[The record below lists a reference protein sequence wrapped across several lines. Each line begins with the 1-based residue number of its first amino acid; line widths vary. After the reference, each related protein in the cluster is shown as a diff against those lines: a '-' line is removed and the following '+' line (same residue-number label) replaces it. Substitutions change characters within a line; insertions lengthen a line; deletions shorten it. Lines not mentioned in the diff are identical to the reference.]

1 MKFTEELLKEIKEYE
16 GKQHFERL
24 YDKIKEC
31 KNICIWG
38 TGIAGK
44 LVYEKL
50 KSDNVEVALFL
61 DNDKKMWGAKIDG
74 ISIGHINDIPS
85 NAFVIIAANV
95 RNKIHEQLEKAN
107 FDNYI
112 YIDPPFFR
120 MWYNDGKV
128 IDIIRENRK
137 KIDAVYN
144 MLEDSVS
151 KKVFRNVL
159 LHRAVHDISLI
170 WDVYDENQY
179 FSNDVVP
186 CAKGCFIDCGAFQGD
201 TLSSFLKQ
209 VDGETYEYIAFEAD
223 CNNHQLLNQYCDEN
237 NIENV
242 LIYNL
247 GVWDE
252 KTTLFFDE
260 NIISVGGKVSESES
274 AGVEVKVDSLDN
286 ILKEKKVDFIKMDI
300 EGAEIKALNGAE
312 NTIKKSKPVL
322 AISAYHELEHLWE
335 IPLLIKELNV
345 DYKIYYRHHMWN
357 LHDTVCYGIDKK

>member
-1 MKFTEELLKEIKEYE
+1 MKFTEELLNEIKKYE
-16 GKQHFERL
+16 GKRHFERI
-24 YDKIKEC
+24 YNKIKEC

-50 KSDNVEVALFL
+50 KADNVEVALFL
-61 DNDKKMWGAKIDG
+61 DNDKKMWGRKIDG

-85 NAFVIIAANV
+85 KAFVIIAANV
-95 RNKIHEQLEKAN
+95 RYKIHEQLEKAN
-107 FDNYI
+107 YDNYI
-112 YIDPPFFR
+112 YIDPTFFS
-120 MWYNDGKV
+120 MWHSDDKV
-128 IDIIRENRK
+128 IDSIRENQH

-144 MLEDSVS
+144 MLEDDVS

-179 FSNDVVP
+179 FVNDVVP

-223 CNNHQLLNQYCDEN
+223 YNNHQLLNKYCEDN

-242 LIYNL
+242 LTYNL

-252 KTTLFFDE
+252 KTSLFFQE
-260 NIISVGGKVSESES
+260 NASAVAGKVLESEEN
-274 AGVEVKVDSLDN
+274 GVKIQVDSLDN
-286 ILKEKKVDFIKMDI
+286 VLNEKKIDFIKMDI
-300 EGAEIKALNGAE
+300 EGAEIKALKGAG

-335 IPLLIKELNV
+335 VPLLIKELNA

-357 LHDTVCYGIDKK
+357 MCDTVCYGIDKK